1 MRALAREQYANMPA
15 FASAPLVVREG
26 LLFPYLAG
34 ADFMRWFRQ
43 TMPDTQPYGLR
54 MPRSTEQIL
63 HPEKY
68 RAGDDPT
75 PVVLTHRDTDRPLYE
90 DGFGEFETRILLQEL
105 TGSESLGTAAA
116 LGWDGDRFALYQGP
130 RGQEPV
136 VWWTVWDSPA
146 AAEKFATMLRA
157 PPARPGPRTAVAG
170 GSGGKWMGS
179 RGSAGGRR
187 RRMGGWARL
196 PG

>member
-1 MRALAREQYANMPA
+1 
-15 FASAPLVVREG
+15 
-26 LLFPYLAG
+26 
-34 ADFMRWFRQ
+34 MRWFRQ

-68 RAGDDPT
+68 RAGDEPT

-90 DGFGEFETRILLQEL
+90 EGFGEFETRILLQEL
-105 TGSESLGTAAA
+105 TGSESLGTAGG
-116 LGWDGDRFALYQGP
+116 LGWDGDRYALYPGP

-146 AAEKFATMLRA
+146 AAEKFAAMLERHWPGRV
-157 PPARPGPRTAVAG
+157 PPERRWRVDRVLVDGVPGVRLVDAG
-170 GSGGKWMGS
+170 AEWK
-179 RGSAGGRR
+179 
-187 RRMGGWARL
+187 GWERL
-196 PG
+196 PGASTR